1 MQTSISRI
9 LSGLFLGLILP
20 GAGHVLYGRKD
31 KAVYFG
37 VLLLTT
43 FVAGL
48 WLGDW
53 RVVSTERFPLY
64 LLAQCWLG
72 LPVGI
77 ALAATSALRITTDI
91 PYLDAGLLYTCVAG
105 LLNLVVLVDLYEI
118 HVKIRTGAAAPSKT
132 AGATA

>member
-1 MQTSISRI
+1 MQTSIPRI
-9 LSGLFLGLILP
+9 LSGLGLGLLLP
-20 GAGHVLYGRKD
+20 GLGHVLYGRKD
-31 KAVYFG
+31 KALYFG
-37 VLLLTT
+37 GLVLAA
-43 FVAGL
+43 FVVGL

-53 RVVSTERFPLY
+53 RVVSSQRFPLY

-72 LPVGI
+72 LPV
-77 ALAATSALRITTDI
+77 LAALSLTSALRITTDI

-118 HVKIRTGAAAPSKT
+118 HVKTAAAASKP